1 MKARVMNLVAAALA
15 TAMLVLCAHVLKMA
29 FHELGAATRSSTVH
43 PPSPSIDES
52 NTHAKA
58 PAQKSPAKSEVPLMK
73 KAEAWIRPAMQIIT
87 HQALPLPYPEPPA
100 AEKWQSMP
108 AAERL
113 SDVRKRLLPR
123 LNEEL
128 AAKECR
134 LGQPVFVRI
143 FKESRELELWMQ
155 GDKAEWRLFRTYPIA
170 CFSGTLGPKT
180 REGDM
185 QAPEGFYSV
194 AQKQL
199 NPASRYHLAF
209 NVGYPNAYD
218 LAHGRTGSLIMVHG
232 DICSIGC
239 FAMTDPVIEEIYLI
253 VEAAVRNGGTRP
265 VHVFP
270 FRMTPER
277 MAQAEAE
284 HAEFW
289 RGLQGGYDI
298 FEKEKRVPKISVEQ
312 GWYRAH

>member
-1 MKARVMNLVAAALA
+1 MKKARVMNFLAAAFA
-15 TAMLVLCAHVLKMA
+15 TAMIVLCAHGLKMA
-29 FHELGAATRSSTVH
+29 FNELSPTTTAAAPSS
-43 PPSPSIDES
+43 
-52 NTHAKA
+52 KA
-58 PAQKSPAKSEVPLMK
+58 SSLMSKPPAQKADATSPRGDSLVK

-87 HQALPLPYPEPPA
+87 HQAMPLPYPEPPA

-155 GDKAEWRLFRTYPIA
+155 GNKAEWRLFRTYPIA

-180 REGDM
+180 REGDL

-232 DICSIGC
+232 DVCSIGC
-239 FAMTDPVIEEIYLI
+239 FAMTDPVIEEIYLV
-253 VEAAVRNGGTRP
+253 VEAAVQSGESVP
-265 VHVFP
+265 VHCFP
-270 FRMTPER
+270 FRMTAER

-284 HAEFW
+284 HVEFW
-289 RGLQGGYDI
+289 RELQCGHDI
-298 FEKEKRVPKISVEQ
+298 FEKEKRVPRVVVGMRYRVE
-312 GWYRAH
+312 

>member
-1 MKARVMNLVAAALA
+1 MKARVMNLVAAAFV
-15 TAMLVLCAHVLKMA
+15 TVILVLCAHALKIT
-29 FHELGAATRSSTVH
+29 FHELGAATRGEAH
-43 PPSPSIDES
+43 PSLPSADES
-52 NTHAKA
+52 NTHAKT
-58 PAQKSPAKSEVPLMK
+58 PTEKSPSPSEVPLMK
-73 KAEAWIRPAMQIIT
+73 NAEAWIRPAMQIIT

-108 AAERL
+108 AVERL

-123 LNEEL
+123 LNGEL
-128 AAKECR
+128 AAKECL
-134 LGQPVFVRI
+134 LGQPAFVRV
-143 FKESRELELWMQ
+143 FKESRELELWLQ

-199 NPASRYHLAF
+199 NPASKYHLAF

-218 LAHGRTGSLIMVHG
+218 LAHQRTGSLIMVHG
-232 DICSIGC
+232 DVCSVGC
-239 FAMTDPVIEEIYLI
+239 FAMTDAVIEEIYLI
-253 VEAAVRNGGTRP
+253 AEATVQSGGSVP
-265 VHVFP
+265 VHCFP
-270 FRMTPER
+270 FRMTAER

-284 HAEFW
+284 HMEFW
-289 RGLQGGYDI
+289 RELQVGYDI
-298 FEKEKRVPKISVEQ
+298 FENEKRVPKILVEQ
-312 GWYRAH
+312 GRYRAH